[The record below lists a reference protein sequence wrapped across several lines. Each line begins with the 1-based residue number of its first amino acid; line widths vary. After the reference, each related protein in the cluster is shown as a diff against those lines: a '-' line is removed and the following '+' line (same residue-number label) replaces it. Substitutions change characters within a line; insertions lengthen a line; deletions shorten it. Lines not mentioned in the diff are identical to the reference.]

1 MLQIKINLVVLL
13 CHMLDT
19 REAAGLC
26 ESSNE
31 QTDYLQKLVPKIKHH
46 QEAKYRV

>member
-1 MLQIKINLVVLL
+1 
-13 CHMLDT
+13 MLDT
-19 REAAGLC
+19 REAADQC

-31 QTDYLQKLVPKIKHH
+31 QTDYLQKLEPKMKHH